1 MAQFDPAKLA
11 ELVAQ
16 EAVIANALR
25 EVSISLN
32 EQYSG
37 TDKAWDDAR
46 QAQYSADQLRH
57 GQLRGDL
64 DLARRA
70 REAYENLEPTRAK
83 ASQRRPLARW
93 LRQGNNGLDSDE
105 RELYLGEEIDPLLPG
120 GGGETFR
127 FRAAAGD
134 ATQSDDSSGQEAV
147 EETVVPRV
155 VDRLLHYGGVSLA
168 AQQFMTATGNDYRI
182 PQMDA
187 TAQEGVIIA
196 GQDTADTEDGLN
208 DIGAVSFGAKTA
220 SSKFIYIT
228 REMLQ
233 DSIFDIQGYAERQA
247 VRRMGR
253 IWNKAFTTTQTAA
266 GLPVGIVS
274 SALPGITAASAT
286 AITWLELVNVIYSV
300 NRAYRENGEMGEGGF
315 MPEGGGMIGYMISD
329 SAEKAVRV
337 MVDGDSRPLWVP
349 STREGAP
356 SMLNGYP
363 YVVNGH
369 MASVATGTVP
379 FLFGNFS
386 YYGIRSVA
394 AIELFRF
401 MDSNTMQRNAIA
413 CLALSRRDAKPM
425 GALVPTT
432 SATTSA
438 GTAGKCE
445 AYAKITMG

>member
-1 MAQFDPAKLA
+1 MPQFDPAKLA
-11 ELVAQ
+11 ELVTQ

-25 EVSISLN
+25 EVSILLN
-32 EQYSG
+32 EQYS
-37 TDKAWDDAR
+37 TDKPWDDAR
-46 QAQYSADQLRH
+46 QSQYSADQMRH

-70 REAYENLEPTRAK
+70 REGYENLEPTRAK

-93 LRQGNNGLDSDE
+93 LRQGANGLDSDE
-105 RELYLGEEIDPLLPG
+105 RELYLGESIDADLPG

-127 FRAAAGD
+127 FQAAAGD
-134 ATQSDDSSGQEAV
+134 ATQSDDASGQEALQ
-147 EETVVPRV
+147 ETVVPRV
-155 VDRLLHYGGVSLA
+155 VDRLLHYGGVSQA
-168 AQQFMTATGNDYRI
+168 AQQFMTAAGNEYRI

-196 GQDTADTEDGLN
+196 AQDTADAELGLP
-208 DIGAVSFGAKTA
+208 DIGAVVFGAKTA
-220 SSKFIYIT
+220 TSKFIYVT
-228 REMLQ
+228 REMIQ

-253 IWNKAFTTTQTAA
+253 IWNKSFTTTQSGT
-266 GLPVGIVS
+266 GLPVGIVT
-274 SALPGITAASAT
+274 SALPAITAASAT
-286 AITWLELVNVIYSV
+286 AITWLELVNVIYSI

-349 STREGAP
+349 STREGVP

-369 MASVATGTVP
+369 MASVATGNVP

-413 CLALSRRDAKPM
+413 CLALSRRDARPM
-425 GALVPTT
+425 GAVR
-432 SATTSA
+432 SATHAVAATR
-438 GTAGKCE
+438 GKCE
-445 AYAKITMG
+445 AYASITMG